1 MFETV
6 GCSRITLNR
15 VFPAFAVLPAADQN
29 SRRAW
34 SEGMSVPDR
43 LYYADSFLKSF
54 PAAVT
59 DVRELSRAE
68 GESVWQIALDRTA
81 FYPTSGGQPFDAGH
95 LRAVS
100 PGGATLD
107 IPVESVEEDET
118 GQVWHYV
125 RKPLGAGTKVEG
137 HLDWQRR
144 FDHMQQHTGQHLL
157 SAIFVRELNAPTV
170 SFHLGDTVS
179 TIDITGGPFAR
190 HSLER
195 VEELSNEIIAE
206 DRSVSVRTVP
216 RAEAESML
224 SAGDLRKLPPRAG
237 DIRLIEIDGVDR
249 NACGGT
255 HVRSTGQIGGLLVRG
270 TEKVSRGVRVEF
282 VCGLRAVRAA
292 RADAGVLSQ
301 LTASL
306 STGAA
311 EIPAAIE
318 RLKTEGKAGLK
329 DRQRL
334 REELADYHAARLA
347 VEVPIE
353 NNVRFVDRTWKD
365 RDPEYIRLLASRL
378 TSAAPSTIVLMCSES
393 TNPASVVLASSRD
406 FAFDC
411 GAILREALSQFGLRG
426 GGSPDF
432 AQGEVPTEQLAALR
446 NSVLKALQAAARA
459 S

>member
-1 MFETV
+1 MLSHYTNSGFPTFALFRRAPT
-6 GCSRITLNR
+6 RIR
-15 VFPAFAVLPAADQN
+15 A
-29 SRRAW
+29 RAW

-81 FYPTSGGQPFDAGH
+81 FYPTSGGQPYDAGH

-107 IPVESVEEDET
+107 IAVESVEEDDQ

-125 RKPLGAGTKVEG
+125 RKPLAAGAKVEG

-157 SAIFVRELNAPTV
+157 SAIFLRELNAPTV
-170 SFHLGDTVS
+170 SFHLGDTAS
-179 TIDITGGPFAR
+179 TIDVAGGPFAR
-190 HSLER
+190 HSLDR
-195 VEELSNEIIAE
+195 VEDLANEIIAE
-206 DRSVSVRTVP
+206 DRGVTARAVP
-216 RAEAESML
+216 RSEAESML
-224 SAGDLRKLPPRAG
+224 SAGDLRKLPPRSG
-237 DIRLIEIDGVDR
+237 EIRLIEIEGVDR

-255 HVRSTGQIGGLLVRG
+255 HVRSTGQIGALLVRG
-270 TEKVSRGVRVEF
+270 TEKVSRGLRIEF
-282 VCGLRAVRAA
+282 VCGLRAVHAA
-292 RADAGVLSQ
+292 RADAAVLSQ

-311 EIPAAIE
+311 DIPAAIE
-318 RLKTEGKAGLK
+318 RLRADSKTGAKE
-329 DRQRL
+329 RQRL

-353 NNVRFVDRTWKD
+353 NNLRFVDRVWKD

-378 TSAAPSTIVLMCSES
+378 TSAAPSTIVLLCSAGTS
-393 TNPASVVLASSRD
+393 PASVVLASSVGFR
-406 FAFDC
+406 FNC
-411 GAILREALSQFGLRG
+411 GVILKDALTALGLRG

-432 AQGEVPTEQLAALR
+432 AQGEVPIEQLPALR
-446 NSVLKALQAAARA
+446 SSVIKALQTAATE